1 MPEFFI
7 DSFILGLEIQEINNI
22 FRETKIEKTLI
33 RVLLRV
39 IPELIE
45 KEVKRV
51 LSKDI
56 SKEKIK

>member
-1 MPEFFI
+1 MPEFPI
-7 DSFILGLEIQEINNI
+7 DSFILGLEVQKINNI
-22 FRETKIEKTLI
+22 FGETKAEKALI

-39 IPELIE
+39 VPELIE

-56 SKEKIK
+56 SKEEIK